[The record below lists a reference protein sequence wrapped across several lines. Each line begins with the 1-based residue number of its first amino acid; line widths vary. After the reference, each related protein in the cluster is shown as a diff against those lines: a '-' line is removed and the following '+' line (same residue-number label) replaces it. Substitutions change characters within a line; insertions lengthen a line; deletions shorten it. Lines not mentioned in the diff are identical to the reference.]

1 MAKELRYNTEARARL
16 EQGVNALADAVKV
29 TLGPKGRNAVLEKL
43 TGPPTITNDGVT
55 IAREIQLADPFAN
68 MGAQLVKE
76 VAMKTNGVVGDGT
89 TTATVLAQA
98 MVREGLRAVDAGA
111 NPMRLRRGIERTVPV
126 VLQALTEQAVP
137 ISGRDDLLR
146 IASLAASDDDAIGE
160 VIARAVEHVGEV
172 GVVTTEE
179 SDTLGLTV
187 DVVDGIEFDHG
198 YISAYMVTDP
208 ERMEAVLENPV
219 ILLTNKKITA
229 VQEIMPT
236 IEAAKRADR
245 PLVVLAEDVDGPALQ
260 LLVGGNMHKTMQSVV
275 VRAPGFGHRRVAE
288 LEDLAVALGGHVIAK
303 DTGIELSEVARE
315 HLGSC
320 DRITVT
326 ENETTIVGAHGE
338 QALVDAR
345 VGQLE
350 AQLERARIDAD
361 QDSLELRIARLTG
374 RVAVIRVGGATSVEL
389 KERMLRVEDALAA
402 TRAALEEGVV
412 AGGGTALAQAHR
424 ALADLDLPGD
434 EAIGPQVV
442 RRALAEPLRW
452 IAHQRRLRGRRRRA
466 DRRRPPARA
475 RIQRPHRR
483 VRRHVRRGCHRPA
496 QGHPG
501 GAGERGVDRGAAHH
515 DRDGDRR
522 GGHRQSRR
530 HHRAR
535 FRRPRRGHG
544 PPVQHLLS
552 ACRFGPFGPRYGLG
566 HGLTVAAS
574 FSNYGAGSQS

>member
-1 MAKELRYNTEARARL
+1 MAKELRYSADARTRL

-55 IAREIQLADPFAN
+55 IAREIQLSDPFAN

-111 NPMRLRRGIERTVPV
+111 NPMRVRRGIERTVPV
-126 VLQALTEQAVP
+126 VLQALTEHSVALG
-137 ISGRDDLLR
+137 GRSDLLR
-146 IASLAASDDDAIGE
+146 IATLAASDDEAIGE
-160 VIARAVEHVGEV
+160 IIARAIEHVGEA

-179 SDTLGLTV
+179 SEVLGLTV

-198 YISAYMVTDP
+198 YISAYMVTNP
-208 ERMEAVLENPV
+208 ERMEAVVDNPV

-229 VQEIMPT
+229 VQEIMPS
-236 IEAAKRADR
+236 IEVAKRADR

-260 LLVGGNMHKTMQSVV
+260 LLVGGNMHKTMLSVV
-275 VRAPGFGHRRVAE
+275 VRAPGFGHRRIAE

-303 DTGIELSEVARE
+303 DTGIELSEVTLE

-326 ENETTIVGAHGE
+326 EDQTTIVGARGE
-338 QALVDAR
+338 QRLVNAR
-345 VGQLE
+345 VAQLE
-350 AQLERARIDAD
+350 AQRERARMDAD
-361 QDSLELRIARLTG
+361 RDSLDLRIARLTG

-402 TRAALEEGVV
+402 TRAALEAGIVS
-412 AGGGTALAQAHR
+412 GGGTALAQAHR
-424 ALADLDLPGD
+424 ALADLALPGD
-434 EAIGPQVV
+434 EAIGTQVV

-452 IAHQRRLRGRRRRA
+452 IALNAGFEA
-466 DRRRPPARA
+466 DD
-475 RIQRPHRR
+475 
-483 VRRHVRRGCHRPA
+483 V
-496 QGHPG
+496 
-501 GAGERGVDRGAAHH
+501 
-515 DRDGDRR
+515 
-522 GGHRQSRR
+522 
-530 HHRAR
+530 
-535 FRRPRRGHG
+535 
-544 PPVQHLLS
+544 VQIVEDL
-552 ACRFGPFGPRYGLG
+552 PLG
-566 HGLTVAAS
+566 HGFNALTGEYGDMFDEGVIDPLKVTRAALESAAS
-574 FSNYGAGSQS
+574 IAALLITTETAVVEQVAGQPGAIIAPGFGDLAEGMVRPSNIY

>member
-76 VAMKTNGVVGDGT
+76 VAMKTNGMVGDGT

-160 VIARAVEHVGEV
+160 VITRAVEHVGEV
-172 GVVTTEE
+172 GVITTEE

-198 YISAYMVTDP
+198 YISAYMVTNP

-326 ENETTIVGAHGE
+326 ENETTIVGARGE
-338 QALVDAR
+338 QGLINAR
-345 VGQLE
+345 VGHLE
-350 AQLERARIDAD
+350 AQRERARIDAD
-361 QDSLELRIARLTG
+361 RDSLELRIARLTG

-389 KERMLRVEDALAA
+389 KERMLRVDDALSA
-402 TRAALEEGVV
+402 TRAALEAGVV
-412 AGGGTALAQAHR
+412 SGGGAALAQAHR
-424 ALADLDLPGD
+424 ALADLNLPGD
-434 EAIGPQVV
+434 EGIGTQVV

-452 IAHQRRLRGRRRRA
+452 IAHN
-466 DRRRPPARA
+466 
-475 RIQRPHRR
+475 
-483 VRRHVRRGCHRPA
+483 
-496 QGHPG
+496 
-501 GAGERGVDRGAAHH
+501 AGFEAEDV
-515 DRDGDRR
+515 
-522 GGHRQSRR
+522 
-530 HHRAR
+530 
-535 FRRPRRGHG
+535 
-544 PPVQHLLS
+544 VQIVEDL
-552 ACRFGPFGPRYGLG
+552 PLG
-566 HGLTVAAS
+566 HGFNALTGEYGDMFEEGVIDPLKVTRAALESAAS
-574 FSNYGAGSQS
+574 IAALLITTETAIVEHVAVNPGAIIAPGFGDLAEGMVRPSNIY

>member
-76 VAMKTNGVVGDGT
+76 VAMKTNGMVGDGT

-160 VIARAVEHVGEV
+160 VITRAVEHVGEV
-172 GVVTTEE
+172 GVITTEE
-179 SDTLGLTV
+179 SDTLGLAV

-198 YISAYMVTDP
+198 YISAYMVTNP

-229 VQEIMPT
+229 VQEIMPA

-303 DTGIELSEVARE
+303 DTGIELSEVSLE

-326 ENETTIVGAHGE
+326 EHETTIVGAHGE
-338 QALVDAR
+338 QRLVDAR

-361 QDSLELRIARLTG
+361 RESLESRIARLTG

-389 KERMLRVEDALAA
+389 KERMLRVEDALSA
-402 TRAALEEGVV
+402 TRAAMEAGIVS
-412 AGGGTALAQAHR
+412 GGGTALAQAHR

-434 EAIGPQVV
+434 EGIGTQVV

-452 IAHQRRLRGRRRRA
+452 IAHNAGFEA
-466 DRRRPPARA
+466 DD
-475 RIQRPHRR
+475 
-483 VRRHVRRGCHRPA
+483 V
-496 QGHPG
+496 
-501 GAGERGVDRGAAHH
+501 
-515 DRDGDRR
+515 
-522 GGHRQSRR
+522 
-530 HHRAR
+530 
-535 FRRPRRGHG
+535 
-544 PPVQHLLS
+544 VQIVEDL
-552 ACRFGPFGPRYGLG
+552 PLG
-566 HGLTVAAS
+566 HGFNALTGEYGDMFEQGVIDPLKVTRAALESAAS
-574 FSNYGAGSQS
+574 IAALLITTETAIVEQVMVNPGAIIAPGFGDLAEGMVRPSNIY

>member
-76 VAMKTNGVVGDGT
+76 VAMKTNGMVGDGT

-160 VIARAVEHVGEV
+160 VITRAVEHVGEV
-172 GVVTTEE
+172 GVITTEE

-198 YISAYMVTDP
+198 YISAYMVTNP

-260 LLVGGNMHKTMQSVV
+260 LLVGGNMHRTMQSVV

-303 DTGIELSEVARE
+303 DTGIELSEVALE

-320 DRITVT
+320 DRITVS
-326 ENETTIVGAHGE
+326 ENETTIVGARGE
-338 QALVDAR
+338 QALINAR
-345 VGQLE
+345 VGHLE
-350 AQLERARIDAD
+350 AQRERARIDAD
-361 QDSLELRIARLTG
+361 RDSLELRIARLTG

-389 KERMLRVEDALAA
+389 KERMLRVDDALAA
-402 TRAALEEGVV
+402 TRAALEAGVV
-412 AGGGTALAQAHR
+412 SGGGAALAQAHR
-424 ALADLDLPGD
+424 ALADLNLPGD
-434 EAIGPQVV
+434 EGIGTQVV

-452 IAHQRRLRGRRRRA
+452 IAHN
-466 DRRRPPARA
+466 
-475 RIQRPHRR
+475 
-483 VRRHVRRGCHRPA
+483 
-496 QGHPG
+496 
-501 GAGERGVDRGAAHH
+501 AGFEAEDV
-515 DRDGDRR
+515 
-522 GGHRQSRR
+522 
-530 HHRAR
+530 
-535 FRRPRRGHG
+535 
-544 PPVQHLLS
+544 VQIVEDL
-552 ACRFGPFGPRYGLG
+552 PLG
-566 HGLTVAAS
+566 HGFNALTGEYGDMFEEGVIDPLKVTRAALESAAS
-574 FSNYGAGSQS
+574 IAALLITTETAIVEHVAVNPGAIIAPGFGDLAEGMVRPSNIY

>member
-1 MAKELRYNTEARARL
+1 MAKELRYNTEARLRL

-98 MVREGLRAVDAGA
+98 MVREGLRAVEAGA

-126 VLQALTEQAVP
+126 VLKSLTEQAVAV
-137 ISGRDDLLR
+137 SGRNDLLR
-146 IASLAASDDDAIGE
+146 IATLAASDDETIGE
-160 VIARAVEHVGEV
+160 VITQAVEHVGEI
-172 GVVTTEE
+172 GVITTEE
-179 SDTLGLTV
+179 SDALGLSV

-198 YISAYMVTDP
+198 YTSAYMVTDH
-208 ERMEAVLENPV
+208 ERMEAVLERPL
-219 ILLTNKKITA
+219 ILLTNKKVTD
-229 VQEIMPT
+229 VRDIMPT

-260 LLVGGNMHKTMQSVV
+260 LLVGGNMHKTMRSVV
-275 VRAPGFGHRRVAE
+275 VRAPGFGHRRTAE

-303 DTGIELSEVARE
+303 DTGVELCEVTRE

-326 ENETTIVGAHGE
+326 EHETTIVGAHGD
-338 QALVDAR
+338 QRMIGGRLA
-345 VGQLE
+345 QLE

-361 QDSLELRIARLTG
+361 RESLELRVARLTG

-402 TRAALEEGVV
+402 TRAAMEAGIVS
-412 AGGGTALAQAHR
+412 GGGTALAQAHR
-424 ALADLDLPGD
+424 ALAELGLPGD
-434 EAIGPQVV
+434 EGIGTQVV

-452 IAHQRRLRGRRRRA
+452 IAHN
-466 DRRRPPARA
+466 
-475 RIQRPHRR
+475 
-483 VRRHVRRGCHRPA
+483 
-496 QGHPG
+496 
-501 GAGERGVDRGAAHH
+501 AGFE
-515 DRDGDRR
+515 GDDV
-522 GGHRQSRR
+522 
-530 HHRAR
+530 
-535 FRRPRRGHG
+535 
-544 PPVQHLLS
+544 VQIVEDL
-552 ACRFGPFGPRYGLG
+552 PLG
-566 HGLTVAAS
+566 HGFNALTGEYGDMFDEGVIDPLKVTRAALESAAS
-574 FSNYGAGSQS
+574 IAALLITTETAVVEQVMVNPGAIVAPGFGDLAEGMVRPSNIY

>member
-76 VAMKTNGVVGDGT
+76 VAMKTNGMVGDGT

-126 VLQALTEQAVP
+126 VLQALTEHAVAVN
-137 ISGRDDLLR
+137 GRSDLLR
-146 IASLAASDDDAIGE
+146 IASLAAGDDEAIGE
-160 VIARAVEHVGEV
+160 VITRAVEHVGES

-179 SDTLGLTV
+179 SNALGLSV

-198 YISAYMVTDP
+198 YISAYMVTNP

-229 VQEIMPT
+229 VQEIMPA

-303 DTGIELSEVARE
+303 DTGIELSEVSLE

-326 ENETTIVGAHGE
+326 EHETTIVGAHGE
-338 QALVDAR
+338 QRLVDAR

-350 AQLERARIDAD
+350 AQLQRARIDAD
-361 QDSLELRIARLTG
+361 RESLESRIARLTG

-389 KERMLRVEDALAA
+389 KERMLRVEDALSA
-402 TRAALEEGVV
+402 TRAAMEAGIVS
-412 AGGGTALAQAHR
+412 GGGTALAQAHR

-434 EAIGPQVV
+434 EGIGTQVV

-452 IAHQRRLRGRRRRA
+452 IAHNAGFEADDVVQIVEDLPLGHGFNALTGEYGDMFDEGVIDPLKVTRA
-466 DRRRPPARA
+466 ALESA
-475 RIQRPHRR
+475 ASIAALLITTETAIVEQ
-483 VRRHVRRGCHRPA
+483 VV
-496 QGHPG
+496 GHPG
-501 GAGERGVDRGAAHH
+501 AIIAPGF
-515 DRDGDRR
+515 GDLAE
-522 GGHRQSRR
+522 GMV
-530 HHRAR
+530 
-535 FRRPRRGHG
+535 RP
-544 PPVQHLLS
+544 
-552 ACRFGPFGPRYGLG
+552 
-566 HGLTVAAS
+566 
-574 FSNYGAGSQS
+574 SNIY

>member
-16 EQGVNALADAVKV
+16 EHGVNALADAVKV

-111 NPMRLRRGIERTVPV
+111 NPMRVRRGIERTVPV
-126 VLQALTEQAVP
+126 VLRALADNAVSV
-137 ISGRDDLLR
+137 SGRSDLLR
-146 IASLAASDDDAIGE
+146 IASLAASDDEAIGE
-160 VIARAVEHVGEV
+160 VITRAVEHVGES

-179 SDTLGLTV
+179 SDALGLAV

-198 YISAYMVTDP
+198 YISAYMVTNP

-275 VRAPGFGHRRVAE
+275 VRAPGFGHRRIAE

-303 DTGIELSEVARE
+303 DTGIELSEVSRE

-326 ENETTIVGAHGE
+326 ENETTIVGAHGD
-338 QALVDAR
+338 QSLVNAR
-345 VGQLE
+345 VKQLE
-350 AQLERARIDAD
+350 AQHERARIDAD
-361 QDSLELRIARLTG
+361 RDSIELRIARLTG

-402 TRAALEEGVV
+402 TRAAVEAGIVS
-412 AGGGTALAQAHR
+412 GGGTALAQAHR

-434 EAIGPQVV
+434 EAIGTQVV

-452 IAHQRRLRGRRRRA
+452 IALNAGFEG
-466 DRRRPPARA
+466 DDVV
-475 RIQRPHRR
+475 RIVEDLP
-483 VRRHVRRGCHRPA
+483 
-496 QGHPG
+496 
-501 GAGERGVDRGAAHH
+501 
-515 DRDGDRR
+515 
-522 GGHRQSRR
+522 
-530 HHRAR
+530 
-535 FRRPRRGHG
+535 
-544 PPVQHLLS
+544 
-552 ACRFGPFGPRYGLG
+552 LG
-566 HGLTVAAS
+566 HGFNALSGEYGDMFDEGVIDPLKVTRAALESAAS
-574 FSNYGAGSQS
+574 IAALLITTETAIVEQVMVNPGAIIAPGFGDLAEGMVRPSNIY

>member
-1 MAKELRYNTEARARL
+1 MAKELRYNTDARARL

-126 VLQALTEQAVP
+126 VLRAVTESAVAVG
-137 ISGRDDLLR
+137 GRDDLMR
-146 IASLAASDDDAIGE
+146 IAALAAGDDEAIGE
-160 VIARAVEHVGEV
+160 VITRAVEHVGES
-172 GVVTTEE
+172 GVITTEE
-179 SDTLGLTV
+179 SDALGLAV

-198 YISAYMVTDP
+198 YISAYMVTNP
-208 ERMEAVLENPV
+208 ERMEAVLDNPV

-229 VQEIMPT
+229 VQEIMPSV
-236 IEAAKRADR
+236 EVAKRADR

-303 DTGIELSEVARE
+303 DTGIELSEVTLE

-326 ENETTIVGAHGE
+326 EDETTIVGARGE
-338 QALVDAR
+338 QRLVDAR

-350 AQLERARIDAD
+350 AQRERARIDAD
-361 QDSLELRIARLTG
+361 RDNLDLRIARLTG

-402 TRAALEEGVV
+402 TRAALEAGIVS
-412 AGGGTALAQAHR
+412 GGGTALAQAHR

-434 EAIGPQVV
+434 EAIGTQVV

-452 IAHQRRLRGRRRRA
+452 IALNAGFEA
-466 DRRRPPARA
+466 DD
-475 RIQRPHRR
+475 
-483 VRRHVRRGCHRPA
+483 V
-496 QGHPG
+496 
-501 GAGERGVDRGAAHH
+501 
-515 DRDGDRR
+515 
-522 GGHRQSRR
+522 
-530 HHRAR
+530 
-535 FRRPRRGHG
+535 
-544 PPVQHLLS
+544 VQIVEDL
-552 ACRFGPFGPRYGLG
+552 PLG
-566 HGLTVAAS
+566 HGFNALTGEYGDMFEQGVIDPLKVTRAALESAAS
-574 FSNYGAGSQS
+574 IAALLITTETAIVEQVMVNPGAIIAPGFGDLAEGMVRPSNIY